1 MSMFKFALGLLV
13 TVGVSF
19 TLLSG
24 NITEFDFQTQK
35 LIIDI
40 EASSSQS
47 FDNIDCNKLLQDVSS
62 CKIAKY
68 QKASNDYLSDVL
80 VRYVVIALLLYAIL
94 FALCVYSWIL
104 FALNESRCLARRCA
118 LLSVLLNL
126 VLWLVL
132 THKPL

>member
-62 CKIAKY
+62 CM
-68 QKASNDYLSDVL
+68 
-80 VRYVVIALLLYAIL
+80 
-94 FALCVYSWIL
+94 
-104 FALNESRCLARRCA
+104 
-118 LLSVLLNL
+118 
-126 VLWLVL
+126 
-132 THKPL
+132 